1 MPPKK
6 KSVAK
11 KSSKSHSRR
20 RLSII
25 VFNRNSIPPHRSLQT
40 MKRKSS
46 LILSSISLSFPHSSP
61 LPPSFLQAFK
71 TRALKIQKALPTF
84 TINAVK
90 PTRGNFVI
98 TVNGKEVVAL
108 KGLKRPF
115 PALKALDIE
124 DVIEKVK
131 AAMD

>member
-1 MPPKK
+1 MVCKACKRPALTALVKNLVELVRLEEIRSQEK
-6 KSVAK
+6 FQECE
-11 KSSKSHSRR
+11 SHSRR

-40 MKRKSS
+40 MKRLQNPRPKNPKSP
-46 LILSSISLSFPHSSP
+46 PH
-61 LPPSFLQAFK
+61 LHHK
-71 TRALKIQKALPTF
+71 RC
-84 TINAVK
+84 
-90 PTRGNFVI
+90 
-98 TVNGKEVVAL
+98 
-108 KGLKRPF
+108 LKRPF